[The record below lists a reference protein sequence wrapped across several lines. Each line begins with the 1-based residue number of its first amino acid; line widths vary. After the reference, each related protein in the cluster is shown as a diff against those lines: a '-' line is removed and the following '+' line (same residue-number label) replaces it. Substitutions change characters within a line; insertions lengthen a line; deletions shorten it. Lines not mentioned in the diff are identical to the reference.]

1 MEILREIFSNRLFLI
16 AAAGWAL
23 AQVLKTL
30 ITLALTRSFNP
41 ERLFGSGGMPSSHS
55 STVCALA
62 TGVALQYGGASFEFA
77 ISAIL
82 AIIVMYDA
90 AGVRRE
96 TGTQAVVLNKF
107 MDIFANMN
115 MTEDPQLTQEKLKE
129 LVGHTPLQVFAG
141 AILGVL
147 VAVFLYPALL

>member
-1 MEILREIFSNRLFLI
+1 MDIIREIFSNRIFLV
-16 AAAGWAL
+16 AATGWAV
-23 AQVLKTL
+23 AQILKTL

-55 STVCALA
+55 STVCAMA
-62 TGVALQYGGASFEFA
+62 TAVLMQYGGASFEFA
-77 ISAIL
+77 ISAVL
-82 AIIVMYDA
+82 SIIVMYDA

-107 MDIFANMN
+107 MDIFANMDIS
-115 MTEDPQLTQEKLKE
+115 EGSQLSQEKLKE

-147 VAVFLYPALL
+147 IAVFLYPALL

>member
-1 MEILREIFSNRLFLI
+1 MDIIQDLLSNRIFLV
-16 AAAGWAL
+16 AAAGWAV
-23 AQVLKTL
+23 AQILKTL
-30 ITLALTRSFNP
+30 ITLAITKSFDP

-62 TGVALQYGGASFEFA
+62 TAVTMQYGAASFEFA
-77 ISAIL
+77 ISAVL

-96 TGTQAVVLNKF
+96 TGTQAAVLNQF
-107 MDIFANMN
+107 MDMFAHMDSFDN
-115 MTEDPQLTQEKLKE
+115 PQFTQEKLKE

-141 AILGVL
+141 AVLGILI
-147 VAVFLYPALL
+147 AVFLYPALL